1 MRICD
6 LGHTKFVSKH
16 RARVLSSH
24 LAALIPQ
31 NSHILDVGCGDG
43 LIDKSLIMMRPD
55 LSIQGID
62 VLVRDKIN
70 FPVKPFDGRQIPFQ
84 DSSFEFVVLIDVLHH
99 LVDPSGLLREA
110 IRVSS
115 RAVLIKDHVLKGIL
129 AAPILRFMDRI
140 GNLRYAVSLPY
151 TYWPQ
156 QRWLR
161 TFETLGVKLAWW
173 NQSLGLYPWP
183 ANLVFERSLHFMA
196 RLDKDE
202 PK

>member
-1 MRICD
+1 
-6 LGHTKFVSKH
+6 
-16 RARVLSSH
+16 
-24 LAALIPQ
+24 
-31 NSHILDVGCGDG
+31 
-43 LIDKSLIMMRPD
+43 MMRPD